1 MEEKKK
7 QLEIKKQTVQK
18 LSELQLSN
26 VLGGERITIRVGGRP
41 TTRP

>member
-1 MEEKKK
+1 MEEKKN

-18 LSELQLSN
+18 LSELQLTN
-26 VLGGERITIRVGGRP
+26 VMGGEKITIRIGGRP